1 MIGVVLC
8 THRSLA
14 QALRDT
20 AEMILGELPQ
30 VEVIAVEPG
39 DAMDAL
45 LTRLRQ
51 AIDAVNVGDGVLVLC
66 DMFGGTP
73 SNLALSFLS
82 DEVEVVTGVN
92 LPMLLKLSQSREG
105 APSAAADP
113 TAAGGAAPAPSRLA
127 QVAASVRDHARENIL
142 VAGELLR
149 KRKA

>member
-14 QALRDT
+14 QALFDT
-20 AEMILGELPQ
+20 AQMILGELPQ
-30 VEVIAVEPG
+30 VAIMSVEPG
-39 DAMDAL
+39 DAMDVML
-45 LTRLRQ
+45 ERLRA
-51 AIDAVNVGDGVLVLC
+51 AIAEVDAGAGVLVLC

-73 SNLALSFLS
+73 SNLALSFLGE
-82 DEVEVVTGVN
+82 EVELVTGVN

-105 APSAAADP
+105 KLSEV
-113 TAAGGAAPAPSRLA
+113 AGSI
-127 QVAASVRDHARENIL
+127 RDHARDNIL

>member
-14 QALRDT
+14 QALYDT
-20 AEMILGELPQ
+20 AQMILGELPQ
-30 VEVIAVEPG
+30 VAIMSVEPG
-39 DAMDAL
+39 DGMDAML
-45 LTRLRQ
+45 ERLRA
-51 AIDAVNVGDGVLVLC
+51 AIAEVNAGAGVLVLC

-73 SNLALSFLS
+73 SNLALSFLG
-82 DEVEVVTGVN
+82 DEVELVTGVN

-105 APSAAADP
+105 RLSEV
-113 TAAGGAAPAPSRLA
+113 AGSI
-127 QVAASVRDHARENIL
+127 RDHARDNIL

>member
-14 QALRDT
+14 LALRDT
-20 AEMILGELPQ
+20 AQMILGELPL

-45 LTRLRQ
+45 LARLRD
-51 AIDAVNVGDGVLVLC
+51 AIDAVNVGDGVLILC

-82 DEVEVVTGVN
+82 DEVELVTGVN

-105 APSAAADP
+105 APGAAADAK
-113 TAAGGAAPAPSRLA
+113 AAGGPSRLS